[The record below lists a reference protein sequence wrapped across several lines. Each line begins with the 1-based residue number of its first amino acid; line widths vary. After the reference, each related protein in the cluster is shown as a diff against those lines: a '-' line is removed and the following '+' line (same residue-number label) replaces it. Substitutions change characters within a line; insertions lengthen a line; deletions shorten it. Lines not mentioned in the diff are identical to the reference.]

1 MKIPDDALEALR
13 AIVGAEHVLT
23 DLPSRAAHS
32 ADSLER
38 VSALPDVVVVPAT
51 AAQVADV
58 MRWCLAHRVP
68 IVPRGGGTGYSGG
81 AVPVLGG
88 VVLSMAR
95 FTRILEID
103 EHNLLAVV
111 EPNVITADL
120 QAAVEARGLFYPPD
134 PQSMKECAIGGNI
147 AENAGGPRA
156 FKYGVTRQYVLG
168 LEVVLPTGELIET
181 GGRTVKNVV
190 GYDLTQLMVGS
201 EGTLGIIT
209 KAILRLV
216 PKPETHATLQA
227 AFPSVAAAAQA
238 VDEFVVRRV
247 VPATIE
253 IIDGMCLDAVE
264 RLLEDDTLHLHGI
277 PAMLLVDVDG
287 SATQVEH
294 DLARAR
300 EACEAANATWCK
312 VATDADEREHLWA
325 VRRQLSPALKMIA
338 PYKVNN
344 DVVVPKGRIPEL
356 FALVTT
362 LRERYG
368 LPIPSFGH
376 AGDGNI
382 HVNVMVPDPGDLRQM
397 ERADQAQADLF
408 DGVIA
413 LGGVISG
420 EHGIGVTKSAYIG
433 RNLSPAAIALMKRV
447 KQAFDPHGL
456 LNPGKI
462 FPE

>member
-1 MKIPDDALEALR
+1 
-13 AIVGAEHVLT
+13 
-23 DLPSRAAHS
+23 
-32 ADSLER
+32 
-38 VSALPDVVVVPAT
+38 
-51 AAQVADV
+51 
-58 MRWCLAHRVP
+58 
-68 IVPRGGGTGYSGG
+68 
-81 AVPVLGG
+81 
-88 VVLSMAR
+88 
-95 FTRILEID
+95 
-103 EHNLLAVV
+103 
-111 EPNVITADL
+111 
-120 QAAVEARGLFYPPD
+120 
-134 PQSMKECAIGGNI
+134 
-147 AENAGGPRA
+147 
-156 FKYGVTRQYVLG
+156 
-168 LEVVLPTGELIET
+168 
-181 GGRTVKNVV
+181 
-190 GYDLTQLMVGS
+190 
-201 EGTLGIIT
+201 
-209 KAILRLV
+209 
-216 PKPETHATLQA
+216 
-227 AFPSVAAAAQA
+227 VAAAAKA

-264 RLLEDDTLHLHGI
+264 RLLDDRTLHLHGI

-356 FALVTT
+356 FALVTE

-368 LPIPSFGH
+368 LPIPCFGH

-397 ERADQAQADLF
+397 ERADAAQADLF

-433 RNLSPAAIALMKRV
+433 RNLSPDAIALMKRV
-447 KQAFDPHGL
+447 KHAFDPLGL

-462 FPE
+462 FPD